1 MLSTKIICTI
11 GPASESHD
19 ILADLAAEGMNV
31 ARLNFSHGTHNSHQ
45 KIIEKIRELNK
56 HRQFPI
62 ALLLDTQGP
71 EIRTG
76 EREMKLVPGARVS
89 VNTPPNEEKEGSLYV
104 NYPHLIDDL
113 EIGNNISIDG
123 GLMCL
128 EVLAK
133 TEKDLECEVIYGGS
147 VMGHRHVNLPGTIV
161 KLPGITE
168 TDKQDILFG
177 IEQNVDIIAL
187 SFVRNAETIREVRD
201 LLGES
206 AEHIKLIAKIE
217 NQEGVDRLKEI
228 VKEADGVMVAR
239 GDLGIEVE
247 MEEVPQIQRRIAFL
261 CAKYG
266 KRLIVATQM
275 LESMIENPVPTRAE
289 VTDVAN
295 AVFEQA
301 DAIMLSGETSV
312 GKYPVRSVR
321 TLAKIARRTEDFPGV
336 KFTENLL
343 KSKNGQH
350 IAESAIQIATNL
362 KIRAVVVITRTGRG
376 AGYLSNL
383 RPHKINIYSFTNSP
397 SVLSSMTLYRGVF
410 PFLMEFQENPEGSI
424 QDALRVLHEK
434 EGFEA
439 EEKVVVLANILTGE
453 GFCTSLQIRSI
464 PAITDIFPSEGRF
477 SNHSSAS

>member
-11 GPASESHD
+11 GPASESPD
-19 ILADLAAEGMNV
+19 ILAGLASEGMNV
-31 ARLNFSHGTHNSHQ
+31 ARLNFSHGTHKSHQ
-45 KIIEKIRELNK
+45 QIIQKIRELNK
-56 HRQFPI
+56 HRKFPI
-62 ALLLDTQGP
+62 AILLDTQGP

-76 EREMKLVPGARVS
+76 DRLMKLVPGARIS
-89 VNTPPNEEKEGSLYV
+89 VNTPPNEEKEGSLYI
-104 NYPHLIDDL
+104 NYPHLTDDL
-113 EIGNNISIDG
+113 EIGNNIAIDG
-123 GLMCL
+123 GLMSL
-128 EVLAK
+128 KVLAK
-133 TEKDLECEVIYGGS
+133 NEKSLECEVIHGGFVKS
-147 VMGHRHVNLPGTIV
+147 HRHVNLPGTIV

-168 TDKQDILFG
+168 IDKQDILFG

-187 SFVRNAETIREVRD
+187 SFVRNAETIQEVRD

-206 AEHIKLIAKIE
+206 VDHIKIIAKIE
-217 NQEGVDRLKEI
+217 NQEGVERLIEI

-261 CAKYG
+261 CTKYG

-289 VTDVAN
+289 VTDIAN
-295 AVFEQA
+295 AVFEQS

-312 GKYPVRSVR
+312 GKYPVSSVK

-336 KFTENLL
+336 NFTENLL
-343 KSKNGQH
+343 KVNNGQH

-424 QDALRVLHEK
+424 QNALSFLHEK

-439 EEKVVVLANILTGE
+439 KEKVVVLANIITGE
-453 GFCTSLQIRSI
+453 GFSTSLQIRSI
-464 PAITDIFPSEGRF
+464 PAF
-477 SNHSSAS
+477 

>member
-11 GPASESHD
+11 GPASESPK
-19 ILADLAAEGMNV
+19 ILEELAVAGMNV
-31 ARLNFSHGTHNSHQ
+31 ARLNFSHGTHQSHKQ
-45 KIIEKIRELNK
+45 IIEQIRELNK

-62 ALLLDTQGP
+62 AIMLDTQGP

-76 EREMKLVPGARVS
+76 DLEMKLVPGKHVS
-89 VNTPPNEEKEGSLYV
+89 VNTPPNEEKEGTLFV
-104 NYPHLIDDL
+104 NYPHLKDDL
-113 EIGNNISIDG
+113 EIGNSISLDG

-128 EVLAK
+128 EVLEK
-133 TEKDLECEVIYGGS
+133 TEKGLECEVIHGGI
-147 VMGHRHVNLPGTIV
+147 VKGHRHVNLPGTIV

-187 SFVRNAETIREVRD
+187 SFVRNPETIREVRD

-217 NQEGVDRLKEI
+217 NQEGVDHLKEI

-295 AVFEQA
+295 AVFEQT
-301 DAIMLSGETSV
+301 DAIMLSGETSI
-312 GKYPVRSVR
+312 GKYPVHSVEA
-321 TLAKIARRTEDFPGV
+321 LARIARRTEDFPGV
-336 KFTENLL
+336 NYSKKML
-343 KSKNGQH
+343 KRHTGQH
-350 IAESAIQIATNL
+350 LAESAIQIATNL
-362 KIRAVVVITRTGRG
+362 KIRAIVVITRNGRG
-376 AGYLSNL
+376 AAYLSNL
-383 RPHKINIYSFTNSP
+383 RPHKIGIYSFTKST
-397 SVLSSMTLYRGVF
+397 SVLYSMILYRGVH
-410 PFLMEFQENPEGSI
+410 PFLMVFQENPEGTI
-424 QDALRVLHEK
+424 QDALRILLEK
-434 EGFEA
+434 EGFA
-439 EEKVVVLANILTGE
+439 AKEKVVVLANILTGE

-464 PAITDIFPSEGRF
+464 PAV
-477 SNHSSAS
+477 

>member
-11 GPASESHD
+11 GPASDSPD
-19 ILADLAAEGMNV
+19 ILAELAAEGMNV
-31 ARLNFSHGTHNSHQ
+31 ARLNFSHGTHKSHLQ
-45 KIIEKIRELNK
+45 IIEKIRELNK

-62 ALLLDTQGP
+62 AILLDTQGP

-76 EREMKLVPGARVS
+76 DREMKLIPGECVS
-89 VNTPPNEEKEGSLYV
+89 VNTPPNEEREGSLYV
-104 NYPHLIDDL
+104 NYPHLLDDL
-113 EIGNNISIDG
+113 EIGNRISIDG

-128 EVLAK
+128 EVLGK
-133 TEKDLECEVIYGGS
+133 SEKGLECEVIHGGL
-147 VMGHRHVNLPGTIV
+147 VEGHRHVNLPGTIV

-201 LLGES
+201 LLGEN

-295 AVFEQA
+295 AVFEQT

-312 GKYPVRSVR
+312 G
-321 TLAKIARRTEDFPGV
+321 
-336 KFTENLL
+336 
-343 KSKNGQH
+343 
-350 IAESAIQIATNL
+350 
-362 KIRAVVVITRTGRG
+362 
-376 AGYLSNL
+376 
-383 RPHKINIYSFTNSP
+383 
-397 SVLSSMTLYRGVF
+397 
-410 PFLMEFQENPEGSI
+410 
-424 QDALRVLHEK
+424 
-434 EGFEA
+434 
-439 EEKVVVLANILTGE
+439 
-453 GFCTSLQIRSI
+453 
-464 PAITDIFPSEGRF
+464 
-477 SNHSSAS
+477 

>member
-11 GPASESHD
+11 GPASDSLD
-19 ILADLAAEGMNV
+19 ILAELAAEGMNV
-31 ARLNFSHGTHNSHQ
+31 ARLNFSHGTHKSHLQ
-45 KIIEKIRELNK
+45 IIEKIRELNK

-62 ALLLDTQGP
+62 AVLLDTQGP

-76 EREMKLVPGARVS
+76 DREMKLIPGECVS
-89 VNTPPNEEKEGSLYV
+89 VNTPPNEEREGSLYV
-104 NYPHLIDDL
+104 NYPHLLDDL
-113 EIGNNISIDG
+113 EIGNRISIDG

-128 EVLAK
+128 EVLGK
-133 TEKDLECEVIYGGS
+133 SEKGLECEVIHGGL
-147 VMGHRHVNLPGTIV
+147 VEGHRHVNLPGTIV

-187 SFVRNAETIREVRD
+187 SFVRNAETIREVRN
-201 LLGES
+201 LLGEN

-228 VKEADGVMVAR
+228 VMEADGVMVAR

-295 AVFEQA
+295 AVFEQT

-312 GKYPVRSVR
+312 GKYPVGSVK
-321 TLAKIARRTEDFPGV
+321 TLTRIARRTEDFPGV
-336 KFTENLL
+336 NYTEKLL
-343 KSKNGQH
+343 KGQKGQH
-350 IAESAIQIATNL
+350 LAESAIQIATNL
-362 KIRAVVVITRTGRG
+362 KIRAVVVITRNGRG
-376 AGYLSNL
+376 AAYLSNL

-397 SVLSSMTLYRGVF
+397 RVLSSMTLYRGVY
-410 PFLMEFQENPEGSI
+410 PFLMELQENPEGSI
-424 QDALRVLHEK
+424 QDALSILHEK
-434 EGFEA
+434 EGFEP

-453 GFCTSLQIRSI
+453 GYCTSLQIRSI
-464 PAITDIFPSEGRF
+464 PAV
-477 SNHSSAS
+477 

>member
-1 MLSTKIICTI
+1 
-11 GPASESHD
+11 
-19 ILADLAAEGMNV
+19 
-31 ARLNFSHGTHNSHQ
+31 
-45 KIIEKIRELNK
+45 
-56 HRQFPI
+56 
-62 ALLLDTQGP
+62 
-71 EIRTG
+71 
-76 EREMKLVPGARVS
+76 
-89 VNTPPNEEKEGSLYV
+89 
-104 NYPHLIDDL
+104 
-113 EIGNNISIDG
+113 
-123 GLMCL
+123 MCL

-133 TEKDLECEVIYGGS
+133 TEKGLECEVIYGGC
-147 VMGHRHVNLPGTIV
+147 VKAHRHVNLPGTVV
-161 KLPGITE
+161 KLPGITD

-187 SFVRNAETIREVRD
+187 SFVRNAETIREVRE

-295 AVFEQA
+295 AVFEQT

-312 GKYPVRSVR
+312 GKYPASSVK
-321 TLAKIARRTEDFPGV
+321 TLVKIARRTEDFPGV
-336 KFTENLL
+336 NFTENLL
-343 KSKNGQH
+343 KGKNGQH
-350 IAESAIQIATNL
+350 LAESAIQIATNL

-397 SVLSSMTLYRGVF
+397 SVLSSMTLYRGVY

-439 EEKVVVLANILTGE
+439 TEKVVVLANILTGE

-464 PAITDIFPSEGRF
+464 PAV
-477 SNHSSAS
+477 